1 MKKDREQFIQDI
13 LEIFQKKKNFK
24 NFNETIEVDSIIAL
38 TLIAYFENEFKITLN
53 IEDLDSFKTLNDI
66 IKKAQL

>member
-1 MKKDREQFIQDI
+1 MKIDREQFIQDI

-38 TLIAYFENEFKITLN
+38 TLNAYFENELKITLN